1 MTVREEHKQKVAG
14 GAEHVLYKGLLAM
27 AHEKWG
33 TKWSMESKIL
43 QFPNDGNGHTTICQ
57 ATLVLE
63 GGQTFVEIGDANP
76 GNVGRNI
83 APHSIRMAST
93 RAKGRVLRDG
103 LNIGEAMHEEF
114 GGDAEQAPRQQGRST
129 SQAGRRQQRSGQ
141 QAQGQRQQQ
150 SRSTS
155 QPQNSGGNV
164 SQMRGAAKT
173 AKRPDPKRPRPHEL
187 SALKTL
193 IRELFGTDEDPER
206 GLRAWE
212 AKRTPFDQMSRQE
225 VLDAIDELTPEA
237 ASEAEPDDVDLGEED
252 LEEIEQMVGG

>member
-129 SQAGRRQQRSGQ
+129 SPDAGSNAAGSRPRGSGSSKAAPLLSLRTAVETCRRCAARRRRRRGRTRKGRGPTSSARSRPSSGNSSAPTKIRSAGCGPGRRSG
-141 QAQGQRQQQ
+141 RL
-150 SRSTS
+150 STRCPGRKCS
-155 QPQNSGGNV
+155 
-164 SQMRGAAKT
+164 
-173 AKRPDPKRPRPHEL
+173 
-187 SALKTL
+187 
-193 IRELFGTDEDPER
+193 
-206 GLRAWE
+206 
-212 AKRTPFDQMSRQE
+212 TP
-225 VLDAIDELTPEA
+225 
-237 ASEAEPDDVDLGEED
+237 
-252 LEEIEQMVGG
+252 